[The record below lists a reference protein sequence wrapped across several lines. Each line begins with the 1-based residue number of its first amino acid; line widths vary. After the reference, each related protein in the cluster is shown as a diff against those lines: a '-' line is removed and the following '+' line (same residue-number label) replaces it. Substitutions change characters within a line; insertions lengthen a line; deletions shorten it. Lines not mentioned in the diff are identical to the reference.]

1 MHKDQI
7 FTYTKYTQHFVFILF
22 IFYMVVSNDFKCVY
36 WANDICT
43 QWNCI

>member
-22 IFYMVVSNDFKCVY
+22 IFYMVVSNDLNVFTERKIFVHSE
-36 WANDICT
+36 T
-43 QWNCI
+43 V